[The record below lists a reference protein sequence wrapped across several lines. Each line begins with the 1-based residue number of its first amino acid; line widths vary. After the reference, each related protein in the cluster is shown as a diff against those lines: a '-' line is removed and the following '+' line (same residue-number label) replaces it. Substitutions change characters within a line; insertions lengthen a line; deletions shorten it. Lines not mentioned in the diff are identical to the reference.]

1 MDFAQ
6 TLETLAK
13 FEGRRALVIENDA
26 AKYVAPIAAHFEKTE
41 ALSLA
46 LFPLRNNE
54 PAIQNVNRSQWLGG
68 ELPYE
73 ASTFDAVFLLR
84 ALSTRSEWLE
94 ILRETMRVLK
104 QRAHLVVA
112 ENSAVAATQTQIIVM
127 DLERL
132 MCDRDAVLLNQIA
145 PDVSIEDIRR
155 ELRHLELNHLRS
167 VDVPPEDGGVHSP
180 ERVALKRNCLERIK
194 LDLLP
199 SLSQL
204 GDHRREF
211 EQRLM
216 DLKRRIEVIG
226 VAPLGLVL
234 MHGTRKTVYATS
246 EGSLFASEI
255 LAADAPA
262 LPIDEADDVALEGSM
277 ETAAPS
283 EIEMLPTPELLS
295 LVISG
300 GESSRRLQKL
310 AKRILREYG
319 SRAVADERNPQKLVE
334 NFGISNAYAAQ
345 IVATF
350 ELGRRF
356 FASDEESPVL
366 RGPED
371 IYAHTVD
378 MVKMRREQFRAL
390 YLDNRQRL
398 VADEV
403 ISIGTLTSAILHPRE
418 VFRPA
423 LTHRAV
429 SVILVHNHPSGDAAP
444 SVEDVEMTRQLA
456 DAGKILGIELLDHV
470 IVGTD
475 GWFSMRHMDLI

>member
-13 FEGRRALVIENDA
+13 FEGHRALVLENGA
-26 AKYVAPIAAHFEKTE
+26 GRYVEPISAYFEKVE

-46 LFPLRNNE
+46 LYPLRGSE
-54 PAIQNVNRSQWLGG
+54 SIAQNVNRSQWLGG
-68 ELPYE
+68 ELPFE
-73 ASTFDAVFLLR
+73 SASFDAVFLLR
-84 ALSTRSEWLE
+84 VLSTRSGWLD
-94 ILRETMRVLK
+94 ILKEAMRVLK
-104 QRAHLVVA
+104 QRGHLVVA
-112 ENSAVAATQTQIIVM
+112 EDSVVAATQTQIIVM

-132 MCDRDAVLLNQIA
+132 MRDRDAVLLNQIA
-145 PDVSIEDIRR
+145 PEVSIEDIRR

-167 VDVPPEDGGVHSP
+167 VDVPPDDGGISSS
-180 ERVALKRNCLERIK
+180 ERVSLKRQCLERIK

-199 SLSQL
+199 SLGQL

-216 DLKRRIEVIG
+216 ELKRRIEVIG
-226 VAPLGLVL
+226 VAPIGLVL
-234 MHGTRKTVYATS
+234 MHGTRKTVYAAS

-255 LAADAPA
+255 LAADAPTLLA
-262 LPIDEADDVALEGSM
+262 DEADDDTADGTM
-277 ETAAPS
+277 EIAAPS
-283 EIEMLPTPELLS
+283 EIEMLATPELLS
-295 LVISG
+295 LIMSG
-300 GESSRRLQKL
+300 GESSTRLETL
-310 AKRILREYG
+310 AKSILREYG
-319 SRAVADERNPQKLVE
+319 SRAVADERNPRKLVE
-334 NFGISNAYAAQ
+334 NFGINATHAAQ

-371 IYAHTVD
+371 IYAHTAD
-378 MVKMRREQFRAL
+378 MAKLRREQFRGL

-398 VADEV
+398 VADEI

-423 LTHRAV
+423 LSHRAV
-429 SVILVHNHPSGDAAP
+429 SVILVHNHPSGDSSP

-456 DAGKILGIELLDHV
+456 EAGKILGIELLDHV
-470 IVGTD
+470 IVGTE